1 MDMMKNRRT
10 RLVINKPVQSR
21 IMLSVSWPPL
31 ICMLVTGL
39 TLMTFC
45 VKLSYEAMQV
55 DVELP
60 SVVPVCVS
68 AITFM
73 IIGSVYFMFLVLK
86 FSHRIAGPMYRIQ
99 KTLEAWRAGNTTIR
113 ANLRKGDHLT
123 ELATAVNGFLDWLE
137 QHPPA
142 GMTTAAPAEA
152 TTTPAAATAT
162 ATAPAPAPDELAP
175 TPH

>member
-10 RLVINKPVQSR
+10 RLVINKPVQSK

-39 TLMTFC
+39 TMMTFC

-68 AITFM
+68 AIVFM
-73 IIGSVYFMFLVLK
+73 IVGSIYFMFLVLK
-86 FSHRIAGPMYRIQ
+86 FSHKIAGPMYRMQ
-99 KTLEAWRAGNTTIR
+99 KTLESFRAGDMKIR

-123 ELATAVNGFLDWLE
+123 ELATALNGFLDWLE
-137 QHPPA
+137 QHPPT
-142 GMTTAAPAEA
+142 GVTTTTA
-152 TTTPAAATAT
+152 TTAT
-162 ATAPAPAPDELAP
+162 TAPATEPAPELADSP
-175 TPH
+175 RS